1 MNGFTGGVEMELSG
15 FISSDYND
23 WAMVGG
29 TTFAEFMYSI
39 AKEYGVAYEY
49 EHGLGGKK
57 AIIPNVNIVMYTSK
71 KEMPIEEAEET
82 FLDQMF
88 GADGV
93 YEMEAN
99 YTGYSEWTI
108 TGFDLDKCR
117 LGGHDMNQI
126 LLSYAGEYANI
137 RVECPYGK
145 VQ

>member
-1 MNGFTGGVEMELSG
+1 
-15 FISSDYND
+15 
-23 WAMVGG
+23 
-29 TTFAEFMYSI
+29 
-39 AKEYGVAYEY
+39 
-49 EHGLGGKK
+49 
-57 AIIPNVNIVMYTSK
+57 MYTSK
-71 KEMPIEEAEET
+71 KEMSIEEAEET

-126 LLSYAGEYANI
+126 LLSHAGEYANI